1 MTGFKSKKEMAMSK
15 MSDLAYDIEQM
26 YIEGI
31 SPKRIAEIL
40 ECPIET
46 VYDWIDGEGLSGGED
61 LDPYNTINS

>member
-1 MTGFKSKKEMAMSK
+1 MSK

-40 ECPIET
+40 ECPIEV
-46 VYDWIDGEGLSGGED
+46 VYDWIDGEGLGADEE

>member
-1 MTGFKSKKEMAMSK
+1 MSK

-40 ECPIET
+40 ECPIEV
-46 VYDWIDGEGLSGGED
+46 VYDWIDGEGLGADEE
-61 LDPYNTINS
+61 LDSYNTINS